1 MDRSARPALG
11 LTNHQPARVR
21 AAARDRRGGA
31 RNLEEA
37 VTSGAGFS
45 ARASPARSALASW
58 RWAEKV
64 TRPAQF
70 GAGVGCA

>member
-1 MDRSARPALG
+1 MKIALSALVLLAAGLGALWLFG
-11 LTNHQPARVR
+11 PR
-21 AAARDRRGGA
+21 
-31 RNLEEA
+31 E
-37 VTSGAGFS
+37 
-45 ARASPARSALASW
+45 PARSALASW